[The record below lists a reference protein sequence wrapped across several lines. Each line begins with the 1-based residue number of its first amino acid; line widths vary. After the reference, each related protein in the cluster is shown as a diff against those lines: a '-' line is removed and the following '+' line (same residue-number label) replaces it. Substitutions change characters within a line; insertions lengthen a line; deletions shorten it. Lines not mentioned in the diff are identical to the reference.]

1 MKTRKPQR
9 GRPKADPDI
18 QRSNILKATTE
29 VLLQS
34 GYQKATT
41 LSIANACGIS
51 KNTLYN
57 HFPSKE
63 ALFIALIE
71 NRATAMNDLLAT
83 ALQDV
88 TLDLADV
95 LRQFGR
101 LVLGVLTSD
110 VSVAINRA
118 CMTAAG
124 SGDIAL
130 SNAYFDFGQMPVR
143 QKLVAV
149 LKRARREEIIDFDDV
164 NEPFQ
169 TLLGLYNGDLHVRR
183 LLGVASVPAEN
194 KIEEKAS
201 KAVEKFMKLFKPHG

>member
-18 QRSNILKATTE
+18 PRSNILKATTE

-95 LRQFGR
+95 LRQFG
-101 LVLGVLTSD
+101 TSER
-110 VSVAINRA
+110 S
-118 CMTAAG
+118 
-124 SGDIAL
+124 
-130 SNAYFDFGQMPVR
+130 
-143 QKLVAV
+143 
-149 LKRARREEIIDFDDV
+149 
-164 NEPFQ
+164 
-169 TLLGLYNGDLHVRR
+169 
-183 LLGVASVPAEN
+183 
-194 KIEEKAS
+194 
-201 KAVEKFMKLFKPHG
+201 